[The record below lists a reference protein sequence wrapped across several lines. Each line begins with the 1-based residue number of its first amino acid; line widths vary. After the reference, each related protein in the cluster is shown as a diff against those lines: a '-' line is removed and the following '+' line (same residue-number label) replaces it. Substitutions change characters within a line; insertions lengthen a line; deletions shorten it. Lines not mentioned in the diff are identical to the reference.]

1 MDTEEETKG
10 LRGIKHTKC
19 GHDSSKNNNADWL
32 NTKLANWVFVNILTL
47 HGPPCKQKD
56 DPCYQVQQRLQ
67 C

>member
-1 MDTEEETKG
+1 
-10 LRGIKHTKC
+10 
-19 GHDSSKNNNADWL
+19 L

-67 C
+67 CWRHYG